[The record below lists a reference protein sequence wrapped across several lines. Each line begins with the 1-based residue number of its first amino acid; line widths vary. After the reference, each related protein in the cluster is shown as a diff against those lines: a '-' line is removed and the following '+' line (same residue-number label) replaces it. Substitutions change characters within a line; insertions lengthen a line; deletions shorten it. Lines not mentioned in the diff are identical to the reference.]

1 MEGFNLLQFF
11 QGIYSFFISSPET
24 AILRIVLILIGFLI
38 LYLCYKK
45 TLDPLILLPMGLMM
59 VVVNAGMLVTG
70 SGKLG
75 TLFID
80 PLISNTN
87 DLMNIL
93 QINFL
98 QPIYTF
104 TFSNGLIACFI
115 FMGIG
120 VLTDLDYLI
129 AKPVPSM
136 LIAFAA
142 EFGTIITLP
151 IAMIWG
157 LNAKEAAAIAMVGG
171 ADGPMVLYTSLILAK
186 DLFVPIS
193 IIAYVYLSLT
203 YVGYPYLI
211 KLMIPKELR
220 GIRMNIRDIPEV
232 SSTKK
237 LAFSI
242 VAAFVLSLL
251 FPVAAP
257 LFGSFFLGVAVKE
270 MDIPRFKEF
279 LEGPLLFGSTFF
291 LGVVLGALFSVD
303 IISNPVVFKLLIL
316 GMISLL
322 FSGIGGL
329 IGGLIYYKIS
339 KGKVNPLIG
348 IAGVSCVPTCAK
360 VAQQSAFQAN
370 KLAMILPFAMGP
382 NVAGVITTA
391 IICGVY
397 VTAIPLLGI

>member
-1 MEGFNLLQFF
+1 VGINFLQFF
-11 QGIYSFFISSPET
+11 QGIYSFFLGNLET
-24 AILRIVLILIGFLI
+24 AIFRILLILIGIVI
-38 LYLCYKK
+38 LYLCHKK

-59 VVVNAGMLVTG
+59 IVVNAGVLVTG

-75 TLFID
+75 TLFVD
-80 PLISNTN
+80 PLVSDPNE
-87 DLMNIL
+87 LMNIL

-120 VLTDLDYLI
+120 AITDLDYLI
-129 AKPVPSM
+129 AKPLPSM

-142 EFGTIITLP
+142 ELGTIITLP
-151 IAMIWG
+151 IAMLLG
-157 LNAKEAAAIAMVGG
+157 LNIREAAAIAMVGG

-220 GIRMNIRDIPEV
+220 GIRMNLRDIPQV
-232 SSTKK
+232 SSTQK

-242 VAAFVLSLL
+242 AASLVLSLL

-257 LFGSFFLGVAVKE
+257 LFASFFLGVAIKE
-270 MDIPRFKEF
+270 MDITRIKEF
-279 LEGPLLFGSTFF
+279 LEGPLLYGSTFL
-291 LGVVLGALFSVD
+291 LGLVLGALFSVD
-303 IISNPVVFKLLIL
+303 IISNPIVLKLLIL
-316 GMISLL
+316 GIISLL

-329 IGGLIYYKIS
+329 VGGLIYYKIS

-360 VAQQSAFQAN
+360 VAQQSAFQVN
-370 KLAMILPFAMGP
+370 KLAMILPYAMGP

-391 IICGVY
+391 IICGIY
-397 VTAIPLLGI
+397 VTAIPLLG

>member
-1 MEGFNLLQFF
+1 LENINFLQFF
-11 QGIYSFFISSPET
+11 QGIYSFFIGSPET
-24 AILRIVLILIGFLI
+24 AILRILLILIGLGI
-38 LYLCYKK
+38 LYLCHKK

-59 VVVNAGMLVTG
+59 VVVNAGVLVTG
-70 SGKLG
+70 NGKLG

-80 PLISNTN
+80 PLVSNPN

-120 VLTDLDYLI
+120 VITDLDYLI
-129 AKPVPSM
+129 AKPLPSM

-142 EFGTIITLP
+142 ELGTIITLP
-151 IAMIWG
+151 IAMLWG
-157 LNAKEAAAIAMVGG
+157 LNIKEAAAIAMVGG

-186 DLFVPIS
+186 NLFVPIS

-220 GIRMNIRDIPEV
+220 GICMKTRDIPQV
-232 SSTKK
+232 SATQK

-242 VAAFVLSLL
+242 VASLVLSLL

-257 LFGSFFLGVAVKE
+257 LFGSFFLGVAIKE
-270 MDIPRFKEF
+270 MDITRIKEF
-279 LEGPLLFGSTFF
+279 LEGPLLYGSTFL
-291 LGVVLGALFSVD
+291 LGLVLGALFSVD
-303 IISNPVVFKLLIL
+303 IIGNPIVLKLLIL
-316 GMISLL
+316 GIVSLL

-329 IGGLIYYKIS
+329 IGGLIYFKIA

-348 IAGVSCVPTCAK
+348 IAGVSCVPTTAK
-360 VAQQSAFQAN
+360 VAQQSAYAAN

-391 IICGVY
+391 IICGIY
-397 VTAIPLLGI
+397 VTAIPLLG